1 MKRLTGSDATFL
13 YLQSATSHMEVSAV
27 VIVDPRDVAGGFS
40 FERARASIDARL
52 HLVPPFRR
60 RLVHVPFELDNPRWI
75 EDPDF
80 DLDFHIRRA
89 ALPAPGGKAELDTFV
104 GHVLS
109 RPLDL
114 SRPLWELHVVE
125 GLADGR
131 VALVSKTHHA
141 AVDGVSGTDLLASLV
156 DLTPTAGDPEPPEIA
171 WEPDRVPGQLQ
182 LVGESIGMLVRQPW
196 RGVKGTQRLVRA
208 MARDQMQRFNPSPTT
223 AAFASPATPFNTTVT
238 PHRLVHLIEMPMADL
253 RAVKRAAG
261 TSLNDVLLATVGGAL
276 RAYLLDRDAL
286 PESALVAFVPVSTRD
301 ASAGGEGGNETSAVF
316 STIATDVADP
326 ADRLAVISAAMTAAK
341 EQHQQ
346 VGAATIIDFTEIAGP
361 AAAALAGRLISRFRI
376 NELIRASANV
386 VVSNIPGPPV
396 PLYVAGA
403 IVEAIYPLGPVADGS
418 ALNITVMSY
427 LDTMYVGLAVDRV
440 TVPDV
445 DRLGDLIQ
453 GALAELVDR
462 FVDVGDVGERGV
474 APVKPAHTAARL
486 RPKATAKIP

>member
-27 VIVDPRDVAGGFS
+27 VVVDPTDVPGGYS
-40 FERARASIDARL
+40 FERARAAIEARL

-89 ALPAPGGKAELDTFV
+89 ALPAPGGRAELDAFV
-104 GHVLS
+104 GYLLS
-109 RPLDL
+109 RPLDR

-156 DLTPTAGDPEPPEIA
+156 DLTPDAGDPEPPA
-171 WEPDRVPGQLQ
+171 LPWTPDRVPSQLE
-182 LVGESIGMLVRQPW
+182 LVAESIGSLIRQPW
-196 RGVKGTQRLVRA
+196 RGLKGTQRLVRA
-208 MARDQMQRFNPSPTT
+208 MAKDQLARFDPSPTT

-238 PHRLVHLIEMPMADL
+238 PHRLVHLFELPMADL
-253 RAVKRAAG
+253 KAVKHAAG
-261 TSLNDVLLATVGGAL
+261 SSLNDVLLASVGGAL
-276 RAYLLDRDAL
+276 RTYLLERDEL
-286 PESALVAFVPVSTRD
+286 PANPLVAFVPVSTR
-301 ASAGGEGGNETSAVF
+301 ATAAGGEGGNETSAVF

-326 ADRLAVISAAMTAAK
+326 VERLRTINAAMTAAK
-341 EQHQQ
+341 AQHKEI
-346 VGAATIIDFTEIAGP
+346 GAATLIDFTEIAGP
-361 AAAALAGRLISRFRI
+361 AAAALAGRFINRFRI

-403 IVEAIYPLGPVADGS
+403 KVEAIYPLGPVADGS

-427 LDTMYVGLAVDRV
+427 LDTMYVGLAADRA
-440 TVPDV
+440 TVPDI
-445 DRLGDLIQ
+445 DRVGELLH
-453 GALAELVDR
+453 GALAELVHHL
-462 FVDVGDVGERGV
+462 VPSPA
-474 APVKPAHTAARL
+474 APVKARSSATVRQRPVPAAPA
-486 RPKATAKIP
+486 